1 MDIANEATARDSP
14 SLLRLAYISPLPPE
28 RSGISDYSAEL
39 LPELSRHYEIEVIVS
54 QDSVSDPWIEAN
66 CPIRSLDWFRAH
78 VGDYDRGL
86 YHFGNSVYHQHM
98 FSLLSEVPGIV
109 VLHDFYLSGIIFHM
123 DATGYLP
130 GIWSKSLFRSHGYSA
145 LKKWFFASDPM
156 ESIWQYP
163 CNRDV
168 IQRALGVVVHSEN
181 SRRLA
186 HKWYGQHVANDWA
199 VIPLLRIPNLS
210 IDKALARRELNIS
223 DNHFVICSFGMTGPT
238 KLNHH
243 LLNAWIS
250 SDLAKDE
257 NCMLVFVGEN
267 DTGDFGSKMIN
278 IIHRSGLDKRIQIT
292 GWVDQDTYRHYLAAA
307 DMGVQLRTLS
317 RGETSAAVMDCLNY
331 GLPTIVNSNGSMAD
345 LPDNSVWKLSD
356 EFSEKELINALENL
370 WREPFLQQQ
379 FALNAR
385 KTVHTYHDPRIC
397 AEQYA
402 RTIEEMYRITVKNTS
417 DAPPALTE
425 AKSTLPS
432 SEAWAIFQRLK
443 KDSQLLQ
450 RKTKAIHTSKYWKIA
465 TPLYKIILTI
475 RKYTR

>member
-1 MDIANEATARDSP
+1 
-14 SLLRLAYISPLPPE
+14 
-28 RSGISDYSAEL
+28 
-39 LPELSRHYEIEVIVS
+39 
-54 QDSVSDPWIEAN
+54 
-66 CPIRSLDWFRAH
+66 
-78 VGDYDRGL
+78 
-86 YHFGNSVYHQHM
+86 
-98 FSLLSEVPGIV
+98 
-109 VLHDFYLSGIIFHM
+109 
-123 DATGYLP
+123 
-130 GIWSKSLFRSHGYSA
+130 
-145 LKKWFFASDPM
+145 
-156 ESIWQYP
+156 
-163 CNRDV
+163 
-168 IQRALGVVVHSEN
+168 
-181 SRRLA
+181 
-186 HKWYGQHVANDWA
+186 
-199 VIPLLRIPNLS
+199 
-210 IDKALARRELNIS
+210 
-223 DNHFVICSFGMTGPT
+223 MTGPT

-278 IIHRSGLDKRIQIT
+278 IIHRSGLDKRIP
-292 GWVDQDTYRHYLAAA
+292 DYRLGRSRHISPLPCRSRHGSTATHPFA
-307 DMGVQLRTLS
+307 